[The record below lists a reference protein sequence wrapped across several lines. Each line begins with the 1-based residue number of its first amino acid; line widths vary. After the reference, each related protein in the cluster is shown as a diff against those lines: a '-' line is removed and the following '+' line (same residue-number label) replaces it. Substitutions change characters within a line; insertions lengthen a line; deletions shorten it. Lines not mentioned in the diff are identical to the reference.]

1 MKTLEPS
8 QVTWDEW
15 IKRGVFFS
23 SFQQDFLKNKY
34 SPSVAVQA
42 SEIGRT
48 ISGKS
53 HQRASFDPSESIPF
67 WRTIHLI
74 VMTS

>member
-1 MKTLEPS
+1 MDK
-8 QVTWDEW
+8 
-15 IKRGVFFS
+15 KRGVFLVIPAGFPK
-23 SFQQDFLKNKY
+23 KNKY

-53 HQRASFDPSESIPF
+53 HQQASFDPSESIPF